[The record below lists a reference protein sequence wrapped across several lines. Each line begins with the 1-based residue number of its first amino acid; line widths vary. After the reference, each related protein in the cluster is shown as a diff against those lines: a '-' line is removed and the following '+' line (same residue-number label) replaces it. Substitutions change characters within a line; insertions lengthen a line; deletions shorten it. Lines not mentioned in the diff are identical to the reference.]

1 VKPTARGAE
10 GERAHARHVG
20 PGGGRVGAD
29 SMASAVASSSAIVD
43 LERKDKEWTAEGAG
57 EPGPDVVTFH
67 MLQVVMLGS
76 FGGFL
81 FGCAPPPVLPLPPAR
96 ALATS
101 APAKCLRAEG
111 GSSEVWRLADRPVQA
126 ERKQPGV
133 VHRRVQR
140 LAPLCLFLAHL
151 PTGGSSSLC
160 VEWGGVAFAA
170 EASSASVRA
179 SGLLSAAPPGL
190 DCWGWKGKYRVW
202 GVWLSLN
209 AGLRHQAGVAAVN
222 FSGAC

>member
-1 VKPTARGAE
+1 
-10 GERAHARHVG
+10 
-20 PGGGRVGAD
+20 
-29 SMASAVASSSAIVD
+29 MASAVASSSAIVD

-81 FGCAPPPVLPLPPAR
+81 LGCAHPPVLPLP
-96 ALATS
+96 S

-170 EASSASVRA
+170 EASSTSVRA

-190 DCWGWKGKYRVW
+190 D
-202 GVWLSLN
+202 LL
-209 AGLRHQAGVAAVN
+209 GLERKV
-222 FSGAC
+222 